1 MRRFRSLGSGIA
13 PWLPVASLLVALLL
27 GGPGDAAAAE
37 PAPFTGARSEWHDG
51 FTRYDYLLDEETLQ
65 IGPFERPE
73 KEGFGI
79 QDPPAGKRRCLV
91 VAPKKPADGNPWS
104 WQGCYWDHQPQ
115 AEVELLR
122 RGYHIAYVSAN
133 AALKPDKTWEAWYAF
148 LTEKHGLSP
157 RPAFV
162 GMSRGGEYAYTWAT
176 RHPDKVSCLYGD
188 NPAIH
193 PEALGRLGE
202 LARAE
207 VPLLHVCGSIDPL
220 LDRCSNTIET
230 IYRQL
235 GGKISVVIKEGVGH
249 HPHSLRDPKLIAD
262 FITASFPAPER
273 TVPDVI
279 AAGGAGRVTRSAF
292 YGAPATY
299 EEVPQEGTFLTR
311 RGPLF
316 SPFYDRY
323 AFGLDGV
330 EGTVQ
335 VILPRKAAAGDPW
348 VFRADIP
355 TAASTVDLAL
365 LAEGVAIVVGPV
377 PYNGDGPR
385 AQDWNKVYAHL
396 TKHGFSNRPVL
407 AGSGGAAG
415 EAYAWAIANPE
426 KVACLYGE
434 NPMLR
439 CTMTKA
445 QPMDG
450 LETLAK
456 AHVPIVHSCGT
467 RDPLLD
473 RESRVA
479 EAKYRALGGT
489 FALLA
494 IEGTGPLPT
503 PPRKV
508 ALIVKLLLG
517 HIAGPSAESPTR

>member
-1 MRRFRSLGSGIA
+1 MDRIRRVGFRITWAFLSAVLFLRA
-13 PWLPVASLLVALLL
+13 PHASV
-27 GGPGDAAAAE
+27 AAE

-51 FTRYDYLLDEETLQ
+51 FSRFDYLLDEETLAIEPYQ
-65 IGPFERPE
+65 RPE
-73 KEGFGI
+73 NERYGI
-79 QDPPAGKRRCLV
+79 QDPPAGKRRCVV
-91 VAPKKPADGNPWS
+91 VAPLKPAEGNPWS

-122 RGYHIAYVSAN
+122 RGFHIAYVSAN

-162 GMSRGGEYAYTWAT
+162 GMSRGGEYAYTWST
-176 RHPDKVSCLYGD
+176 RHPDKVSCIYGD

-202 LARAE
+202 LARAD

-235 GGKISVVIKEGVGH
+235 GGRISVVIKEGVGH

-262 FITASFPAPER
+262 FITASVQAPAKAEPEF
-273 TVPDVI
+273 
-279 AAGGAGRVTRSAF
+279 AGQRLTHASF

-299 EEVPQEGTFLTR
+299 EEVPPEGTFLTR
-311 RGPLF
+311 RGAFFGPT
-316 SPFYDRY
+316 YDRY
-323 AFGLDGV
+323 AFGLEGV

-335 VILPRKAAAGDPW
+335 VILPRKGAAGTPW
-348 VFRADIP
+348 VLRADIP
-355 TAASTVDLAL
+355 TAASNVDLAL

-385 AQDWNKVYAHL
+385 GEDWNKVYAHF
-396 TKHGFSNRPVL
+396 TKHGFSKRPVL

-415 EAYAWAIANPE
+415 EAYAWAIANPD

-439 CTMTKA
+439 CTMSKA
-445 QPMDG
+445 QPLEG

-473 RESRVA
+473 RETRVA
-479 EAKYRALGGT
+479 ERKYRELGGE

-494 IEGTGPLPT
+494 IEGSGPLPT
-503 PPRKV
+503 APRKV
-508 ALIVKLLLG
+508 QLIVKLLLG
-517 HIAGPSAESPTR
+517 HIAGQPAESPAR